1 MSAKVLST
9 VEQSQQP
16 GEHGGRGVFIIFCAP
31 SGTGKSTLITYLMKE
46 HPELNLHFST
56 TSRPPRGKEKNG
68 VEYFFLSPEEFRR
81 RINDGDFLE
90 YCEVYKNR
98 FYGTLRSQV
107 NSQLAKGENVIG
119 DLDVIGGL
127 HVKKEYGDQALLVF
141 IKPPSINVL
150 KQRLEARGTDN
161 PEIIKERIE
170 RAEFEMSKAKEFDY
184 IVVNDNLEQAKS
196 DILRVVKDYLS
207 L

>member
-46 HPELNLHFST
+46 HPELNLHFSISA
-56 TSRPPRGKEKNG
+56 TSRPPRG
-68 VEYFFLSPEEFRR
+68 
-81 RINDGDFLE
+81 INDGDFLE